1 MAAGFQPDDQLTDYI
16 LDQILCPVARMRLLS
31 DGINEN
37 TRLFLHEQVIGD
49 KACLACG
56 NCVDACPVVTE
67 KHGFVTLPNQRTS
80 MALEHM
86 VGLECRRCY
95 RCIQSCPQV
104 NKPIKEYA
112 ASFRRGEKIIHLLA
126 ATSIVMLA
134 LSGMALSH
142 YRNALP
148 SVEIFLLDAAHR
160 ILGLILLAL
169 PGLYILLDRNHFVR
183 WIKKVFIWHS
193 NDRLWLK
200 KLRRHIKAPH
210 KYPVPDRG
218 EFNPGQKVWYAFIS
232 VMIPFMAVSGLILL
246 VGFKAEHTAFYR
258 NIKLLHMSMAFITD
272 VFVLLHIYLKYI
284 RNWGLKI
291 FDIIKSYREKRHLN
305 YYVLYKQ

>member
-1 MAAGFQPDDQLTDYI
+1 MAAGFQSDDQLTDYI

-31 DGINEN
+31 DGMNEN
-37 TRLFLHEQVIGD
+37 TRLLLPEQVIGD

-56 NCVDACPVVTE
+56 NCVDACPVVAE
-67 KHGFVTLPNQRTS
+67 KHVFITLPNQRTS

-112 ASFRRGEKIIHLLA
+112 ASFRRGEKIIHVLA
-126 ATSIVMLA
+126 AISIVMLA
-134 LSGMALSH
+134 LSGMVLSH
-142 YRNALP
+142 YRNVLP
-148 SVEIFLLDAAHR
+148 SVEIFLVDAAHR
-160 ILGLILLAL
+160 IFGLILLAL
-169 PGLYILLDRNHFVR
+169 PCLYILLDRNHFMR
-183 WIKKVFIWHS
+183 WIRKVFVWHT

-200 KLRRHIKAPH
+200 KLIRHIKTPH

-218 EFNPGQKVWYAFIS
+218 EFNPGQKAWYAFIF
-232 VMIPFMAVSGLILL
+232 VMIPIMAVSGIILL
-246 VGFKAEHTAFYR
+246 VGFKAEHTALYI
-258 NIKLLHMSMAFITD
+258 NTKLLHMSLAFITD
-272 VFVLLHIYLKYI
+272 VFLLLHIYLKYL

-291 FDIIKSYREKRHLN
+291 VDIIKSYKEKKHLN
-305 YYVLYKQ
+305 YYVLYR